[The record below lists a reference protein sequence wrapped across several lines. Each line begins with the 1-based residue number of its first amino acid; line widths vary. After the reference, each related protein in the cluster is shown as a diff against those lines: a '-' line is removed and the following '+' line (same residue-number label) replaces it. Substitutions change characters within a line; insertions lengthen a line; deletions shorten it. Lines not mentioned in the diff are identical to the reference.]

1 MSYDPLKS
9 CGEECSCPNQLYH
22 DIDYIIR
29 RQEAPIPPMPMSSVL
44 KALRAALDDHLE
56 AVEFPETEVGV
67 HAGPQPIVVTETEM
81 NERFQNDAFGDGAGM
96 ADMSLEEQ
104 RNRLWMERESW
115 RWR

>member
-1 MSYDPLKS
+1 MTYDPLKS
-9 CGEECSCPNQLYH
+9 CGEECSCPSQLYH

-44 KALRAALDDHLE
+44 KALRAALEDHLE

-67 HAGPQPIVVTETEM
+67 HVGPQPVVPAQQGEVEG
-81 NERFQNDAFGDGAGM
+81 FGDGAGM

-104 RNRLWMERESW
+104 RNRIWMERESW